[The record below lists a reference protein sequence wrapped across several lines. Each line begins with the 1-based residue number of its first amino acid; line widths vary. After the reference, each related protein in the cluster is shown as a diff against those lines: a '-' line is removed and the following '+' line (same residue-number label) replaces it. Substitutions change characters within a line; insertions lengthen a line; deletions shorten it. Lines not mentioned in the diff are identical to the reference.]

1 MNIEYF
7 DFTKTHKDNWGF
19 LERLD
24 KIKAKFEKNVLKTVT
39 CWIWLGT
46 KDNDGYGKIDFYGT
60 QSAHRTIWYLYY
72 GYHPG
77 KMHVCHKCNNTSCCN
92 PNHLYLGT
100 PKDNG
105 RDRTKHNIEKFNR
118 WIYEK
123 IQKEDEIDY
132 GRKED
137 RESVSEM

>member
-1 MNIEYF
+1 
-7 DFTKTHKDNWGF
+7 
-19 LERLD
+19 
-24 KIKAKFEKNVLKTVT
+24 
-39 CWIWLGT
+39 
-46 KDNDGYGKIDFYGT
+46 
-60 QSAHRTIWYLYY
+60 
-72 GYHPG
+72 
-77 KMHVCHKCNNTSCCN
+77 MHVCHKCNNTSCCN

-118 WIYEK
+118 WIYEN